1 MWVLLPITLFDLCR
15 LEDSYGT
22 VVAALLAPAAHPPV
36 LTETAAPALLAPA
49 ALPPVLADAAAATLL
64 APAALPPVLA
74 DADDTARETALPP
87 CLHSKRRRSQLRS
100 SRRTLRQRS

>member
-1 MWVLLPITLFDLCR
+1 MPPVRADAAA
-15 LEDSYGT
+15 
-22 VVAALLAPAAHPPV
+22 AALLA
-36 LTETAAPALLAPA
+36 LA
-49 ALPPVLADAAAATLL
+49 ALPHVLADAAAAALLALATPPTVLADATAATLL

-100 SRRTLRQRS
+100 SSRRTLRLRS